1 MRAIRILILL
11 TLVVIVPT
19 LTAGIPAA
27 SAADSSWR
35 AKYWNNRDL
44 EGSSVLSRDE
54 EKIDHDWGD
63 GSPGS
68 QVNSDEFSAR
78 WTRVIYLNA
87 GTYRFTA
94 TMDDGMRVWVDD
106 ALVIDSWRDSQVHTE
121 IVDLFMTSGEHEIKV
136 EYYEAGGKAVAKF
149 SWTPIAGLPAPSTA
163 HWQGRYFNNM
173 TLSGPPVFVRA
184 DPEINFDWQMGSPW
198 PTVNNEQF
206 SARWTRSVPANPGNY
221 QFDVQTDD
229 GVRLWVNGQLLIDQW
244 HVNQAANFSASTF
257 HPGGPLDLRLDYFEN
272 EGAAL
277 IKLQVN
283 MGEGSSSSQATP
295 QPPPSAGLPAGNTA
309 VVVNAS
315 WLNVRATP
323 ESGDNVISV
332 AHGGEIVTLLG
343 RNGGWIK
350 VRQANRAEG
359 WVGSSYLASS
369 VDFATLPVL
378 DS

>member
-1 MRAIRILILL
+1 MRAIRILILFAL
-11 TLVVIVPT
+11 TAILPT
-19 LTAGIPAA
+19 LMAGIPTA

-54 EKIDHDWGD
+54 DQIDHDWGD

-68 QVNSDEFSAR
+68 QVNNDDFSAR
-78 WTRVIYLNA
+78 WTRTVYFSTS
-87 GTYRFTA
+87 GTYRFSA
-94 TMDDGMRVWVDD
+94 TMDDGMRVWIDD
-106 ALVIDSWRDSQVHTE
+106 ALAIDSWNDSQVHTQ
-121 IVDLFMTSGEHEIKV
+121 IVDLPMTSGDHEIKV

-149 SWTPIAGLPAPSTA
+149 SWMPIAGPPSQPATY
-163 HWQGRYFNNM
+163 WQGQYFNNM
-173 TLSGPPVFVRA
+173 TLSGAPIFVRA

-206 SARWTRSVPANPGNY
+206 SVRWIRSVPADPGTY
-221 QFDVQTDD
+221 QFDVLTDD
-229 GVRLWVNGQLLIDQW
+229 GVRLWVNGVLLIDQW
-244 HVNQAANFSASTF
+244 HTNQSVNYSATAS
-257 HPGGPLDLRLDYFEN
+257 HPGGNMDLRLDYFEN

-283 MGEGSSSSQATP
+283 LSAGSSSSQATP
-295 QPPPSAGLPAGNTA
+295 QPPSAGLPAGNTA

-350 VRQANRAEG
+350 VRQANRVEG
-359 WVGSSYLASS
+359 WVGSSYLASNI
-369 VDFATLPVL
+369 DFATLPVL